1 MDRLKV
7 IVLNENVLKV
17 KIRYLNLKL
26 NNNDDNDVVDV
37 LLFLLLQAS
46 KLYLSDNQ
54 KSAKSV

>member
-46 KLYLSDNQ
+46 KLYFSDNQ